1 MDGMGGLLLNGL
13 NGAKRLN
20 GWNDWNVCSLRAGH
34 IRRHRKK
41 HQSQV
46 QTSETLK
53 VDLCTSFELI
63 LYPFAF
69 ILSDLLHPF
78 ALILLERGGELSQAG

>member
-34 IRRHRKK
+34 SRQHRNK
-41 HQSQV
+41 HQSQI
-46 QTSETLK
+46 QTSKILK
-53 VDLCTSFELI
+53 VDLCPSFELI

-69 ILSDLLHPF
+69 ILSARLHPF
-78 ALILLERGGELSQAG
+78 ALIL

>member
-1 MDGMGGLLLNGL
+1 MDGMGGCYVDNGL

-34 IRRHRKK
+34 IRKHRNK
-41 HQSQV
+41 HQSQI
-46 QTSETLK
+46 QTSEILMFIPFYPS
-53 VDLCTSFELI
+53 SFRPYPFEKLI

-69 ILSDLLHPF
+69 ILL
-78 ALILLERGGELSQAG
+78 